1 MHRGLRK
8 RWIFCE
14 TPVSI
19 KSKDIMRIDS
29 NSSGSTACLYNAQ
42 VYKRSSGKAYARW
55 HHFLQA
61 HPLASSFLYLTCC
74 CCCCCC
80 WDALWRTGPVQ
91 RRKPVLTIYFVIPS
105 FASFRRITKRLPNC
119 PYSPIFSVPI
129 LKPSRCSSFPILL
142 FQRARTW
149 FVVHHLFRSSWRET
163 PSTRAVTWMWYG
175 RIKPPGV
182 QRWSSVFHTE

>member
-74 CCCCCC
+74 CCCCC
-80 WDALWRTGPVQ
+80 WDALWRTGPVL

-119 PYSPIFSVPI
+119 PYSPIFF
-129 LKPSRCSSFPILL
+129 CSNTQTLEMQLLPNSFIPTGTYVVCRASSLSL
-142 FQRARTW
+142 F
-149 FVVHHLFRSSWRET
+149 VEGNSI
-163 PSTRAVTWMWYG
+163 Y
-175 RIKPPGV
+175 
-182 QRWSSVFHTE
+182 